1 MYAMGY
7 PISLIPCPYL
17 ACGEVSAFTMHLQ
30 MSMIAPAL
38 EFFERFKENFTR
50 GRHGGS
56 LLDVSPFVRAEL
68 GFEPGHTSVISLL
81 TDIGVLQHIRPWV
94 LVIEI

>member
-1 MYAMGY
+1 
-7 PISLIPCPYL
+7 
-17 ACGEVSAFTMHLQ
+17 

-38 EFFERFKENFTR
+38 EIFERFKENITR
-50 GRHGGS
+50 RSHGGS

-68 GFEPGHTSVISLL
+68 GFEPGHTSAIPLL
-81 TDIGVLQHIRPWV
+81 TDKRVLQHIRPWI